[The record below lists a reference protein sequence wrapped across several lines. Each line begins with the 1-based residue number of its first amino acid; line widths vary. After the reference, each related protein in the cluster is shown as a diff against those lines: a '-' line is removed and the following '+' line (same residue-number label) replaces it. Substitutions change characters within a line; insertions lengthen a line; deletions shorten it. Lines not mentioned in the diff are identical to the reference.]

1 MENKTLAVVDGRKV
15 TEKDLSFLLQSIGQN
30 AAQFQGEA
38 GRKQLI
44 DELVMQELLYSD
56 ALKQG
61 YDQDAEFKEALD
73 QMQRSLLKQY
83 SLNKLLTAISI
94 PDEEL
99 LAYFNSHQELFKKPE
114 TAVAS
119 HILVSTE
126 EEATSIAN
134 EIKEGLDF
142 AEAASKYSSCP
153 SKAEGGNLGE
163 FSRGRMV
170 PEFEVA
176 TFALEPGEMSGPVQT
191 QFGYHLIKLTSKNE
205 SATPSF
211 EEVKENVRGQLLQI
225 KQGETYTNK
234 KAELEAEYS
243 VSIEA

>member
-30 AAQFQGEA
+30 AAQFQGEQ

-61 YDQDAEFKEALD
+61 YDQEAEFTEALD
-73 QMQRSLLKQY
+73 QMQKSLLKQY
-83 SLNKLLTAISI
+83 ALNKLLSSI
-94 PDEEL
+94 QVTDEEL
-99 LAYFNSHQELFKKPE
+99 LNYFNTHQELFKKPE
-114 TAVAS
+114 SAVAS
-119 HILVSTE
+119 HILVPTL
-126 EEATSIAN
+126 EEATSIAD
-134 EIKEGLDF
+134 EIKAGLDF

-153 SKAEGGNLGE
+153 SKSDGGNLGE
-163 FSRGRMV
+163 FTRGRMV
-170 PEFEVA
+170 PEFEEA
-176 TFALEPGEMSGPVQT
+176 TFKLEEGQMSEPVQT

-205 SATPSF
+205 SAVPTF
-211 EEVKENVRGQLLQI
+211 EEVKENVRGQLLSI
-225 KQGETYTNK
+225 KQGDTYTNK
-234 KAELEAEYS
+234 KAELEKQYS